1 MNIKTQTWPRRQIV
15 LAAMVLTLSACGSS
29 LERETLSD
37 KDNDTVADAIDQCPT
52 TASGSPVDNTGC
64 SLFKGNIEAVE
75 FAPGDHRLNENSRTS
90 LAELVDL
97 FNQHPQVVVQLGG
110 HTDNRGAA
118 RDNLALSKRRVMSVV
133 KYLVANGVE
142 GERLKPY
149 GFGES
154 RPVMSNA
161 TVAGRAQN
169 RRIEMSVV
177 TQ

>member
-1 MNIKTQTWPRRQIV
+1 MEKPWLSGKYVLTAIV
-15 LAAMVLTLSACGSS
+15 LLLVSACGATPQRAAAQ
-29 LERETLSD
+29 LD
-37 KDNDTVADAIDQCPT
+37 KDGDNVVDALDQCPLT
-52 TASGSPVDNTGC
+52 LEGSPVDEVGC

-75 FAPGDHRLNENSRTS
+75 FSPGDHRLNASSRAS
-90 LAELVDL
+90 LAELVAL
-97 FNQHPQVVVQLGG
+97 LNQHPEVVLQLGG

-142 GERLKPY
+142 GERLKPF

-154 RPVMSNA
+154 RPVVTNA
-161 TVAGRAQN
+161 TAEGRAQN

>member
-1 MNIKTQTWPRRQIV
+1 MNLEQAWWRYCVIAVTV
-15 LAAMVLTLSACGSS
+15 LLLGACGSTPN
-29 LERETLSD
+29 RPVVSD
-37 KDNDTVADAIDQCPT
+37 KDGDSIVDADDQCPR
-52 TASGSPVDNTGC
+52 TALNSPVDERGC

-75 FAPGDHRLNENSRTS
+75 FAPGDHRLNAESRES
-90 LAELVDL
+90 LAKLVERL
-97 FNQHPQVVVQLGG
+97 NQYPEVVLQLAG

-133 KYLVANGVE
+133 RFLVANGIDAD
-142 GERLKPY
+142 RLKPF
-149 GFGES
+149 GFGEA

-161 TVAGRAQN
+161 TAAGRAQN

>member
-1 MNIKTQTWPRRQIV
+1 MKTEKQAWPLRQLF
-15 LAAMVLTLSACGSS
+15 LAAIVLTLSACGSS
-29 LERETLSD
+29 VERESISD
-37 KDNDTVADAIDQCPT
+37 KDNDSVADANDQCPL
-52 TASGSPVDNTGC
+52 TAPASPVDNAGC

-90 LAELVDL
+90 LAGLVELL
-97 FNQHPQVVVQLGG
+97 NQHPQVVIQLGG
-110 HTDNRGAA
+110 HTDNRGSA
-118 RDNLALSKRRVMSVV
+118 RENLALSKRRVMSVV